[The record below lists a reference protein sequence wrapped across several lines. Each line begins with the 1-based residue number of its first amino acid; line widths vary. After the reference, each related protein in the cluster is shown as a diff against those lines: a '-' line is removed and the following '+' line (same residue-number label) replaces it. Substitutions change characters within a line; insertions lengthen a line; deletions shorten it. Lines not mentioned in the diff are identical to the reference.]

1 MGFAHMLNITG
12 VFFADMR
19 LFSPAKTMPSFAVG
33 FIDIIVLLATF
44 AFVIFLAYFSLR
56 LMGRARGVR
65 SSGNVKVVEATSV
78 GFQNTVQLVRAG
90 DKFFLIGVSR
100 TGITLIG
107 EVNADA
113 INIET
118 KAMPDM
124 SFDKYL
130 SKFFNKDK
138 KDNDQDGEQG

>member
-1 MGFAHMLNITG
+1 MNLLMQA
-12 VFFADMR
+12 A
-19 LFSPAKTMPSFAVG
+19 TMPGFVVD
-33 FIDIIVLLATF
+33 FIDILVLLVSF
-44 AFVIFLAYFSLR
+44 AFVIFLAYFSIR

-65 SSGNVKVVEATSV
+65 SAGNVKVIEATSV

-113 INIET
+113 VDIET

-138 KDNDQDGEQG
+138 KDNDQDGE